1 MTIMLEAVK
10 RQLKSTYDHAIL
22 SYVMSI
28 LGFLAAMVMW
38 LVLRG
43 VLRKEAQYDP
53 LGTIMALGLCGLCI
67 LFSQIFQTKLLFAL
81 EISMG
86 STRRIFFLSYL
97 LVQALYNAGNYILLV
112 LLILLEKKTRPF
124 LVAQNVA
131 AGKKAELIWSWTI
144 RYGFPA
150 LLVFTIVSILFGTLW
165 MYFGKVVGVILWT
178 LWMAFCL
185 GGPNIADAIT
195 DAPNSILG
203 KVGLGIAGM
212 ISFFSGA
219 TGMIVGIVIV
229 IAVLVIIYCMMQ
241 KQAVQF

>member
-43 VLRKEAQYDP
+43 VLRKEAQYVP

-124 LVAQNVA
+124 LVVHNVT